1 MGYTMYIC
9 KLDILDQKHDMLC
22 GWHSHSPSSMV
33 KHCANPFITPAILW
47 NSPMNAREGNDMV
60 KVTDI
65 GNTGA
70 TILELHALAH
80 IQSIGYCTRAGLF

>member
-1 MGYTMYIC
+1 
-9 KLDILDQKHDMLC
+9 
-22 GWHSHSPSSMV
+22 
-33 KHCANPFITPAILW
+33 
-47 NSPMNAREGNDMV
+47 MNAREGNDMV

-80 IQSIGYCTRAGLF
+80 IQNIGYCTQEGLLAVFKIEVIIGVSRRSLNI